1 MLSEHVGGDAGV
13 PTADE
18 FIAAFVDLCG
28 PDRGAGDDELVRD
41 AAAGRQRG
49 GAAPGLG
56 TAVHEPGGDA
66 RLPASD
72 HFEGVGV
79 LSELVALSHELRME
93 EMQSE
98 RFPLPAGRVTPADV
112 GAAEG
117 RRPTASACARSC
129 A

>member
-1 MLSEHVGGDAGV
+1 MSSFETPPPVGNAAELHQDWDPPFTSLTVMLGF
-13 PTADE
+13 P
-18 FIAAFVDLCG
+18 
-28 PDRGAGDDELVRD
+28 P
-41 AAAGRQRG
+41 
-49 GAAPGLG
+49 
-56 TAVHEPGGDA
+56 
-66 RLPASD
+66 SD

-79 LSELVALSHELRME
+79 LPELVALSHELRME